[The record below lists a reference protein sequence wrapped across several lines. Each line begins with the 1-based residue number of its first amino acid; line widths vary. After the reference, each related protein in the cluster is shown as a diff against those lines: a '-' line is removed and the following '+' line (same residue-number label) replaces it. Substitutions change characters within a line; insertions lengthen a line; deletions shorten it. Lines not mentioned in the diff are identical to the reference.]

1 MLRGFE
7 KFREP
12 RWAAAN
18 PTGACG
24 RRANAWAPA
33 ICTLLALIFFGC
45 SYIPSIQTPVV
56 NRPPVAANPT
66 AQPPATPTPGVTVTT
81 APPSP
86 PVAPTTGLESVL
98 SGLILAP
105 VPAQLPDYTRSDWR
119 HWVDANRD
127 CQDARQEVLIAE
139 STEPVVFKSEDKCR
153 VESGLWIAPFTGV
166 VETDPS
172 KLDVDHMVPLANA
185 HRSGGHAWTKDRKR
199 QYANDLTNPAHLVAV
214 TRSANRSK
222 GSRGPEEWRPPDE
235 TYWCQY
241 ATDWASIKTDW
252 GLTVTLA
259 ERDALAE
266 MLTTCERGAE

>member
-1 MLRGFE
+1 MLRGLE
-7 KFREP
+7 QFREP
-12 RWAAAN
+12 RWVAAN
-18 PTGACG
+18 PTAAGG
-24 RRANAWAPA
+24 RRANAWAPV

-45 SYIPSIQTPVV
+45 SYIPSIPTPVV

-66 AQPPATPTPGVTVTT
+66 AQPPATPTPGVTVAD

-86 PVAPTTGLESVL
+86 PATSTPGLESVL

-119 HWVDANRD
+119 HWVDADKD

-139 STEPVVFKSEDKCR
+139 STEPVVFKSEDQCR

-166 VETDPS
+166 VEMDPS
-172 KLDVDHMVPLANA
+172 KLDVDHLVPLANA
-185 HRSGGHAWTKDRKR
+185 HRSGGHAWTKDQKR

-222 GSRGPEEWRPPDE
+222 GSHGPEEWRPPDE
-235 TYWCQY
+235 SYWCQY
-241 ATDWASIKTDW
+241 ATDWAGIKNAW
-252 GLTVTLA
+252 GLTVTQA
-259 ERDALAE
+259 EGDALAE
-266 MLTTCERGAE
+266 MLDTCEGGAR

>member
-1 MLRGFE
+1 MRGLE
-7 KFREP
+7 QFREP

-18 PTGACG
+18 TTGAGG
-24 RRANAWAPA
+24 RRVHAWAPV

-45 SYIPSIQTPVV
+45 SYIPSTPTPVV

-66 AQPPATPTPGVTVTT
+66 AQPPATPTPGVTVTN
-81 APPSP
+81 APTSP
-86 PVAPTTGLESVL
+86 PATSTPGLESVL

-119 HWVDANRD
+119 HWVDADKD

-139 STEPVVFKSEDKCR
+139 STEPVVFKSEDQCR
-153 VESGLWIAPFTGV
+153 VESGLWVAPFTGV

-172 KLDVDHMVPLANA
+172 KLDVDHLVPLANA
-185 HRSGGHAWTKDRKR
+185 HRSGGHAWMKDQKR

-241 ATDWASIKTDW
+241 ATDWASIKTEW
-252 GLTVTLA
+252 GLTVTPA
-259 ERDALAE
+259 ERDAMAE
-266 MLTTCERGAE
+266 MLTTCEG

>member
-7 KFREP
+7 QFREP

-18 PTGACG
+18 PTGAGG
-24 RRANAWAPA
+24 RRANVWAPA

-86 PVAPTTGLESVL
+86 PATSTPGLESVL
-98 SGLILAP
+98 SRLILAP

-139 STEPVVFKSEDKCR
+139 STEPVVFKSEDQCR
-153 VESGLWIAPFTGV
+153 VESGLWIAPFTGA

-172 KLDVDHMVPLANA
+172 KLDVDHLVPLANA
-185 HRSGGHAWTKDRKR
+185 HRSGGHAWQKEQKR
-199 QYANDLTNPAHLVAV
+199 DYANDLTNPAHLVAV

-241 ATDWASIKTDW
+241 ATDWASIKTEW
-252 GLTVTLA
+252 GLTVTPV

-266 MLTTCERGAE
+266 MLSTCERGAE

>member
-7 KFREP
+7 QFREP

-18 PTGACG
+18 PTGAGG
-24 RRANAWAPA
+24 RRANVWAPA

-56 NRPPVAANPT
+56 NRPTVAANPT

-86 PVAPTTGLESVL
+86 PATSTPGLESVL
-98 SGLILAP
+98 SRLILAP

-139 STEPVVFKSEDKCR
+139 STEPVVFKSEDQCR
-153 VESGLWIAPFTGV
+153 VESGLWIAPFTGA

-172 KLDVDHMVPLANA
+172 KLDVDHLVPLANA
-185 HRSGGHAWTKDRKR
+185 HRSGGHAWQKEQKR
-199 QYANDLTNPAHLVAV
+199 DYANDLTNPAHLVAV

-241 ATDWASIKTDW
+241 ATDWASIKTEW
-252 GLTVTLA
+252 GLTVTPV

-266 MLTTCERGAE
+266 MLSTCERGAE